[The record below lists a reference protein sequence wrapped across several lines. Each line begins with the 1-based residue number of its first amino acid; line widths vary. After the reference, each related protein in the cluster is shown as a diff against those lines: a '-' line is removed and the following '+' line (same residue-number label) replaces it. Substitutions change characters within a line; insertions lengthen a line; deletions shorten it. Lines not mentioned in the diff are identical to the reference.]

1 MSKDFLIVAALLAI
15 ALAAPYAWASETL
28 CNKGE
33 INYFSCQTKV
43 DRKIISICGNIENFE
58 INDDSWLQ
66 YRFGKPRAVELV
78 YPQEKIGS
86 ISKFEGNN
94 FSKYN
99 VVDLRFINKKTL
111 YSVSI
116 DAPYSGEGANQRSR
130 FSGGVSV
137 EITKYKPVNI
147 YCGNSKVVQ
156 RYYDKFSRLIDSLR
170 DKNGET
176 DMLFHFYNHVSK

>member
-1 MSKDFLIVAALLAI
+1 MKIVATLLTI
-15 ALAAPYAWASETL
+15 ALAAPYTWASETL

-33 INYFSCQTKV
+33 VNYFSCQTKA

-66 YRFGKPRAVELV
+66 YRFGKPHAVELV

-99 VVDLRFINKKTL
+99 VVDLRFINKNTL

-116 DAPYSGEGANQRSR
+116 AAPYSGEEANQRSR

-137 EITKYKPVNI
+137 EVAK
-147 YCGNSKVVQ
+147 SKRISIDCADSRSV
-156 RYYDKFSRLIDSLR
+156 RKYYDQFARLNDSLSY
-170 DKNGET
+170 KNGET

>member
-1 MSKDFLIVAALLAI
+1 MKTVATLLAI
-15 ALAAPYAWASETL
+15 ALAASYTWASETL
-28 CNKGE
+28 CGQGE
-33 INYFSCQTKV
+33 IDYFSCQTKADPKV
-43 DRKIISICGNIENFE
+43 ISICGNIEDFE

-66 YRFGKPRAVELV
+66 YRFGKPHAVELV

-86 ISKFEGNN
+86 IAKFEGNN

-99 VVDLRFINKKTL
+99 VVDLRFINKKAL

-116 DAPYSGEGANQRSR
+116 AAPYSGEDANQRSR

-137 EITKYKPVNI
+137 EVAK
-147 YCGNSKVVQ
+147 SKRVAIDCVSS
-156 RYYDKFSRLIDSLR
+156 RSVRKYYDQFARLNDSLR
-170 DKNGET
+170 YKNGET

>member
-1 MSKDFLIVAALLAI
+1 MKIVATLLVI
-15 ALAAPYAWASETL
+15 ALAAPFAQASETL
-28 CNKGE
+28 CQKGE
-33 INYFSCQTKV
+33 VNFFSCQTKANGKV
-43 DRKIISICGNIENFE
+43 ISICGNIENFE

-94 FSKYN
+94 FGKYN

-116 DAPYSGEGANQRSR
+116 EAPYSGEEANKRSR

-137 EITKYKPVNI
+137 EVAKSKPVNI
-147 YCGNSKVVQ
+147 DCANSTNVRKHYSQ
-156 RYYDKFSRLIDSLR
+156 FARLNDSLR
-170 DKNGET
+170 YKNGET